1 MSPVLEVN
9 NLKTHFFLDEGV
21 LKAVDGVSFKV
32 SERQTLGIIG
42 ESGCGKSITAQS
54 ILQIVPH
61 PGRIVDGEIILYTD
75 GEEPVFINQLDPFG
89 KAIRDIRG
97 RHIAMV
103 FQEPMTSLS
112 PIHTV
117 GDQIMEALLLHKTQ
131 NRVEARD
138 IALDMLNRV
147 GISNPS
153 QRIEELPHQLS
164 GGMRQ
169 RVMIAMA
176 LCCEPKLLI
185 ADEPTTALDVTVQAQ
200 ILELLQELQG
210 PSGMSMIYIT
220 HDLSVIAEIA
230 DEVAVMYLGRIVE
243 QGPTREIL
251 DSPLHPYTQRL
262 LKSVPKLGHKARSR
276 LEVIEGNV
284 PIPLDPPRQCGFF
297 SRCPESKA
305 GICDVN
311 IPALLEINKKHSVR
325 CFLHSDEIEGVE
337 G

>member
-32 SERQTLGIIG
+32 SEKQTLGIIG

-61 PGRIVDGEIILYTD
+61 PGRIVDGDIILYTD
-75 GEEPVFINQLDPFG
+75 GEEPVFINQLDPVG
-89 KAIRDIRG
+89 KAIRNIRG
-97 RHIAMV
+97 RYIAMV

-112 PIHTV
+112 PIHTI
-117 GDQIMEALLLHKTQ
+117 GDQIMEALLLHKTK
-131 NRVEARD
+131 NRAEARD
-138 IALDMLNRV
+138 ITLDMLNRV

-153 QRIEELPHQLS
+153 QRIKELPHQLS

-220 HDLSVIAEIA
+220 HDLGVIAEIA

-251 DSPLHPYTQRL
+251 DNPLHPYTQRL
-262 LKSVPKLGHKARSR
+262 LKSVPKLGYKTRSR
-276 LEVIEGNV
+276 LEAIEGNV

-311 IPALLEINKKHSVR
+311 IPALLEPDKKHSVR

>member
-1 MSPVLEVN
+1 MLPVLEVN

-32 SERQTLGIIG
+32 SEKQTLGIIG

-75 GEEPVFINQLDPFG
+75 GEEPVFINKLDPFG
-89 KAIRDIRG
+89 KTIRDIRG
-97 RHIAMV
+97 RQIAMI

-131 NRVEARD
+131 NRTEARD

-147 GISNPS
+147 GINNPS

-176 LCCEPKLLI
+176 LCCNPKLLI

-251 DSPLHPYTQRL
+251 DNPLHPYTQRL

-276 LEVIEGNV
+276 LETIEGNV
-284 PIPLDPPRQCGFF
+284 PIPLDPPRRCGFF
-297 SRCPESKA
+297 SRCPESKT
-305 GICDVN
+305 GVCDVD
-311 IPALLEINKKHSVR
+311 IPALLEKNKKHSVC
-325 CFLHSDEIEGVE
+325 CFLHSDESEGVE

>member
-1 MSPVLEVN
+1 MLPVLEVN

-32 SERQTLGIIG
+32 SEKQTLGIIG

-54 ILQIVPH
+54 ILQILPH
-61 PGRIVDGEIILYTD
+61 PGRIVDGEIILYTN
-75 GEEPVFINQLDPFG
+75 GEDPVFINQLDPFG
-89 KAIRDIRG
+89 KAIRNIRG
-97 RHIAMV
+97 GHIAMI

-112 PIHTV
+112 PVHTV
-117 GDQIMEALLLHKTQ
+117 GNQIMEALLLHKTKS
-131 NRVEARD
+131 RAEARD
-138 IALDMLNRV
+138 IALEMLNRV
-147 GISNPS
+147 GIGNPS

-176 LCCEPKLLI
+176 LCCDPKLLI

-200 ILELLQELQG
+200 ILELLQELQE

-220 HDLSVIAEIA
+220 HDLGVIAEIA

-251 DSPLHPYTQRL
+251 DNPLHPYTKRL

-284 PIPLDPPRQCGFF
+284 PIPLDLPRQCGFF
-297 SRCPESKA
+297 SRCPESKT
-305 GICDVN
+305 GVCDVN
-311 IPALLEINKKHSVR
+311 IPTLLKTSKKHAVR
-325 CFLHSDEIEGVE
+325 CFLYSDEIEGVE